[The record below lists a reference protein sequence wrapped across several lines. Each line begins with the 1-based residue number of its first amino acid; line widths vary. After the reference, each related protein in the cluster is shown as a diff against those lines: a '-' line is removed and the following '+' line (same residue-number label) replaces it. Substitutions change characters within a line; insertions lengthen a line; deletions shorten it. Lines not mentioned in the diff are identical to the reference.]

1 MAGAETS
8 IKQAIQE
15 MAKVGAPELLE
26 GTVISESP
34 LQIQIAND
42 SKLIISE
49 AITVVPRHLTEYKTT
64 LDIKFSGDTALDS
77 TTTVNSLHSHKLEN
91 FNIFNA
97 ELAVH
102 NELKRGE
109 KVHVLAIN
117 HGKKFYVMDRV
128 KE

>member
-1 MAGAETS
+1 MAGTETS
-8 IKQAIQE
+8 IKQAIQR
-15 MAKVGAPELLE
+15 MAKFGAPELLE

-49 AITVVPRHLTEYKTT
+49 AITIVPRHLTKYKTT
-64 LDIKFSGDTALDS
+64 LDIKFSGDTVLDS
-77 TTTVNSLHSHKLEN
+77 TTEVNSLHTHKLKD

-97 ELAVH
+97 ELTVH
-102 NELKRGE
+102 NELKKGE
-109 KVHVLAIN
+109 KVHVLALN

-128 KE
+128 KT

>member
-1 MAGAETS
+1 MAGTETS
-8 IKQAIQE
+8 IKQAIQR

-49 AITVVPRHLTEYKTT
+49 AISIVPRHLTEYKTT
-64 LDIKFSGDTALDS
+64 LDIKFSGDTVLDS
-77 TTTVNSLHSHKLEN
+77 TTEANSLHSHKLKD

-97 ELAVH
+97 ELTVH
-102 NELKRGE
+102 NELKKGE
-109 KVHVLAIN
+109 KVHVLALN
-117 HGKKFYVMDRV
+117 SGKKFYVLDRV
-128 KE
+128 KA

>member
-1 MAGAETS
+1 MAGTETS
-8 IKQAIQE
+8 IKQAIQR

-49 AITVVPRHLTEYKTT
+49 AISIVPRHLTEYKTT
-64 LDIKFSGDTALDS
+64 LDIKFSGDTVLDS
-77 TTTVNSLHSHKLEN
+77 TTEVNSLHSHKMKD

-97 ELAVH
+97 ELTVH
-102 NELKRGE
+102 NELKKGE
-109 KVHVLAIN
+109 KVHVLALN
-117 HGKKFYVMDRV
+117 SGKKFYVLDRV
-128 KE
+128 KA